1 MGTVM
6 ESERTEIERTD
17 TGLRVLYSL
26 LFWLIAGA
34 LEAVLGLLIVFD
46 LLYTLVTGQLPPER
60 LRELGNR
67 ISAYFYRIGRY
78 LSYNES
84 ALPFPFSEFPAEI
97 EAPCATD
104 AETWAQDRVTDS
116 DEIDQA

>member
-1 MGTVM
+1 METVM
-6 ESERTEIERTD
+6 ETERPEIERTD
-17 TGLRVLYSL
+17 TGLRILYSL
-26 LFWLIAGA
+26 LFWLIARVLG
-34 LEAVLGLLIVFD
+34 AVLGLLIVFD

-60 LRELGNR
+60 LREFGNR
-67 ISAYFYRIGRY
+67 IMTYFYRIGRY

-104 AETWAQDRVTDS
+104 AETWAQDQVTDS
-116 DEIDQA
+116 EEID

>member
-1 MGTVM
+1 METVI
-6 ESERTEIERTD
+6 ESERTEIERSD
-17 TGLRVLYSL
+17 TGLRILYSL
-26 LFWLIAGA
+26 LFWLIARVLA
-34 LEAVLGLLIVFD
+34 LVLGILIVFN

-60 LRELGNR
+60 LREFGNR
-67 ISAYFYRIGRY
+67 IITYFYRIGRY